1 MTIIAW
7 RILCIVSAVLFVAGM
22 IALAALR
29 ILKNKYYH
37 GFTEDELFKREK
49 QTNSRNA
56 IYFTSGETQN
66 YVRKYVLCKTAYDTY
81 LVCNYAKAFQEITY
95 FVVEYTAKKKVLSAR
110 KITERGTSE
119 TSKVIALSRRCAY
132 VNVIIGEADGAVI
145 NSDVVRPLSL
155 TRIRIYALIKNVLV
169 FLGLF
174 VARQVILEI
183 IGMQSMKP
191 YLTSY
196 WNYIAVGAS
205 FLLCLIG
212 YFITVK
218 GFRRK
223 NVKALNGGALEYEF
237 V

>member
-7 RILCIVSAVLFVAGM
+7 RILSIVSAVLLVAGM
-22 IALAALR
+22 VALACLR

-37 GFTEDELFKREK
+37 AFEEDELFKREK

-56 IYFTSGETQN
+56 IYFTSGETKN
-66 YVRKYVLCKTAYDTY
+66 YIRKYVLCKTAYDSY
-81 LVCNYAKAFQEITY
+81 LVCNYVKKFQDITY
-95 FVVEYTAKKKVLSAR
+95 FVVEYSAKKKVISAH
-110 KITERGTSE
+110 KVTESDTSD

-132 VNVIIGEADGAVI
+132 VNVFIGEVDGVRI

-155 TRIRIYALIKNVLV
+155 TRIRIYALITSVLT

-174 VARQVILEI
+174 IARQVVLEI
-183 IGMQSMKP
+183 IGMQTMKP

-196 WNYIAVGAS
+196 FNYIAVGAS

-218 GFRRK
+218 AFRRK

>member
-7 RILCIVSAVLFVAGM
+7 RILCIVSAVLLVAGL
-22 IALAALR
+22 IVLASLR

-37 GFTEDELFKREK
+37 PFVEDELLKQEK
-49 QTNSRNA
+49 KTNSRNS
-56 IYFTSGETQN
+56 IYFTSGETKN
-66 YVRKYVLCKTAYDTY
+66 YIRKYVICKTAYDTY
-81 LVCNYAKAFQEITY
+81 LVCNYAKKFKEITY
-95 FVVEYTAKKKVLSAR
+95 FVVEYSTGKKVISTRKVTELSTR
-110 KITERGTSE
+110 E

-132 VNVIIGEADGAVI
+132 VNVIIGEADGTVI
-145 NSDVVRPLSL
+145 NSDVIRPLSL
-155 TRIRIYALIKNVLV
+155 TRIRIYAFLKNTLV

-174 VARQVILEI
+174 IVRHVILEI
-183 IGMQSMKP
+183 VGMQYMQP
-191 YLTSY
+191 YLTSFF
-196 WNYIAVGAS
+196 NYIAVGAS

-218 GFRRK
+218 SFRRK